1 MYLLKISKTHNKNLN
16 PLLNLP
22 INSISERSATQIL
35 SLKVECDFLFLS
47 FVIIGFCN
55 SSHNCW
61 SNIFSFLIPPPEVS
75 FNKRISIPLKQD
87 PIDTHHILD
96 F

>member
-16 PLLNLP
+16 PLSNLP
-22 INSISERSATQIL
+22 INGILERSATQIL

-55 SSHNCW
+55 SSHNC
-61 SNIFSFLIPPPEVS
+61 
-75 FNKRISIPLKQD
+75 
-87 PIDTHHILD
+87 
-96 F
+96 